1 MTQGK
6 IEALLSLR
14 GAAKSPIGRERIDLL
29 EAVSIHGSITK
40 AAKAVD
46 LSYKAAW
53 DAINA
58 VNNLL
63 PRPVVIGQ
71 TGGRQ
76 GGGAVVTE
84 DGHRLIKLFRQV
96 EEKLARIAGAMAPSE
111 DGSSSDLLGLF
122 WSVAMKT
129 SARNAF
135 MCEVLEVNRA
145 AVNVEVTMRVTD
157 TNVITAVITNYSA
170 TDLGIEA
177 RKEVM
182 ALIKSSF
189 IMLARADDMPRV
201 SARNRISGVV
211 VERHDGGVNSEVTLD
226 IGGGKTLT
234 AVITRESADTL
245 PLLVGDRACALFKAS
260 HVILA
265 VD

>member
-1 MTQGK
+1 
-6 IEALLSLR
+6 
-14 GAAKSPIGRERIDLL
+14 
-29 EAVSIHGSITK
+29 
-40 AAKAVD
+40 
-46 LSYKAAW
+46 
-53 DAINA
+53 
-58 VNNLL
+58 
-63 PRPVVIGQ
+63 
-71 TGGRQ
+71 
-76 GGGAVVTE
+76 
-84 DGHRLIKLFRQV
+84 
-96 EEKLARIAGAMAPSE
+96 
-111 DGSSSDLLGLF
+111 
-122 WSVAMKT
+122 MKT